1 KKINREDLSVRK
13 DEIPRYLQ
21 CFIRVLDTPGLDD
34 TNGHDERN
42 VAKILSSLLTAG
54 DIHLVLIMISRYTA
68 MSPGL
73 QAALKTYSKIFSSMG
88 SLIAFVHTQVDF
100 QTHAD
105 AKLKTFLET
114 RKRDLLSIM
123 GRDIPQYIIDCDLE
137 DDLPVHI
144 YLRQRIIQ
152 SLLLL
157 TRFNIP
163 VSLKKMQLYKTKKMM
178 EVDELIHKEQ
188 NRNLRDIQEKTKAVM
203 KKMRDAASNAITD
216 IDFRVTATRYKIRE
230 LEEYIRNNDTD
241 DFELIHEDHF
251 HENWELFSFRPEM
264 VLNTP
269 PLTYIIDTTREDM
282 TGIEIKEGQGG
293 EGFNHWRVKMVLQFF
308 QEGTYRAKLKELEML
323 IFKRDADMT
332 DEATKAEKQQL
343 EVDQSRCLDMIAR
356 ASRPTLHLNLFK
368 AIAEVGV
375 YEGTFAD
382 CLDRVMKFYSTYIP
396 AEGEEVPLE
405 QDETPRREL

>member
-1 KKINREDLSVRK
+1 MDMPSQQEPVEKEVNFSEYIGPRCTAKEFKKKINREDLSVRK
-13 DEIPRYLQ
+13 DEIPRYPQ

-42 VAKILSSLLTAG
+42 VAKILSSLSTAG

-68 MSPGL
+68 MLPGL
-73 QAALKTYSKIFSSMG
+73 QAALKTYSKFFSSMG

-269 PLTYIIDTTREDM
+269 PLTYIIDTTGEDM

-293 EGFNHWRVKMVLQFF
+293 E
-308 QEGTYRAKLKELEML
+308 
-323 IFKRDADMT
+323 

-375 YEGTFAD
+375 YEGTSAD